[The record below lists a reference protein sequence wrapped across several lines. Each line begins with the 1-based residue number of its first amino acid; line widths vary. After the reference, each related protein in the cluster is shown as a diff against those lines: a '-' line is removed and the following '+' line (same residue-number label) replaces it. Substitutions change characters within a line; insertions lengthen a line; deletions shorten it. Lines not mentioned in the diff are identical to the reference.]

1 MRWRC
6 VYDTSTELWA
16 LLLVLLCVAL
26 GLRFLLS
33 RLSDVLMSL
42 DLVLFMS
49 PSTFLCFL
57 GIIGPESISIC
68 QFGLTEPGGACD
80 G

>member
-1 MRWRC
+1 M
-6 VYDTSTELWA
+6 YETSTALWA
-16 LLLVLLCVAL
+16 LLLVLLWVAL

-33 RLSDVLMSL
+33 RLSEVFRSF
-42 DLVLFMS
+42 DLVRLMS
-49 PSTFLCFL
+49 PSTFLAFL

>member
-1 MRWRC
+1 
-6 VYDTSTELWA
+6 
-16 LLLVLLCVAL
+16 VLLCVAL

-33 RLSDVLMSL
+33 RLSGVLMSF
-42 DLVLFMS
+42 DLVRLMS
-49 PSTFLCFL
+49 SMFLCFL
-57 GIIGPESISIC
+57 EIIGPESISIC